1 MEKDI
6 EKEEGGPLGRIFRS
20 LSQGVRPASSGLVD
34 TALAKKEAQELYD
47 VYILK
52 FKSLN

>member
-6 EKEEGGPLGRIFRS
+6 EKEEGGPSGRIFRS
-20 LSQGVRPASSGLVD
+20 LLQGVRPASSGSVD

>member
-20 LSQGVRPASSGLVD
+20 LSQGVRPASSGSVD